1 MLNTL
6 SLRFHI
12 WCSSQRDR
20 LAEQSG
26 QGALE
31 YIAIVLGLVV
41 LVAAGFYIAGG
52 KISDKA
58 GQFVQDILDQTPTP

>member
-6 SLRFHI
+6 SLRVHI

-31 YIAIVLGLVV
+31 YIAIVLGLVI
-41 LVAAGFYIAGG
+41 LVAIGFAIAGRS
-52 KISDKA
+52 ILEEASS
-58 GQFVQDILDQTPTP
+58 FVQKIIDTTG